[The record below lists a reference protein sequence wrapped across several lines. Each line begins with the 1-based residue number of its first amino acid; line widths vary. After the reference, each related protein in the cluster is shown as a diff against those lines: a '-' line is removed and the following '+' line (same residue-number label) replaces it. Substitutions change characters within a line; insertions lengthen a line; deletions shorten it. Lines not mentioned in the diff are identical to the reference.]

1 MAKAENIEEE
11 NSNNEI
17 QKINAIRDIIFGSD
31 MQEYE
36 NKFDTLKKELD
47 DRYEKQKKDLQKLQ
61 KAIDSK
67 MDDLKDHVEE
77 LRKQFDTRVDSLTSD
92 VNQELDQL
100 RDEKTDRHTLG
111 ALLEEIGRKL
121 QSDN

>member
-11 NSNNEI
+11 SSNNEI

-36 NKFDTLKKELD
+36 NKFETLKKELD

-77 LRKQFDTRVDSLTSD
+77 LRRQFDTRVDSLTSD

-100 RDEKTDRHTLG
+100 RDEKTDRHALG